1 MRDKQT
7 RRVRNVLLVVV
18 AVLLVVAA
26 IDFFYEPP
34 RAEPVKTNPYGIEN
48 MPEF

>member
-1 MRDKQT
+1 MSDKST

-18 AVLLVVAA
+18 AVLLVAAA
-26 IDFFYEPP
+26 IDYFYEPP
-34 RAEPVKTNPYGIEN
+34 TSEPVKTNPYGIEN